1 MLPRTLC
8 TRGHRLETKQV
19 TGGVLGVRVKHCNQ
33 CRRVL
38 NRDDWRHSCKSCHF
52 HLCATCVETPA
63 CQRGHPLVKKMTSGS
78 IMHSLG
84 MSSAKH
90 CAVDRVE
97 LTAGSTRWSCKA
109 CDFHVC
115 DGCMQR
121 VFSARAAALRPPA
134 PAPSA
139 PLLAGAGYPPHCPPC
154 APAAPAAAPVS
165 RRDSAASG
173 PGGPA
178 PGPQLR
184 ACKYGTQCFRK
195 NSEHLAKFA
204 HPGDRMYRYGMVVF
218 EENAMPEFESLW
230 QLFKYHDPDESGFLS
245 VVDFRNALDSC
256 RVLATGLVGSE
267 SENWTKAGGVSDG
280 YLNFRQFV
288 AWAKEFLPED
298 FPVGLD
304 TASASDRPCRFR
316 LCSSGG
322 ARCPCPGFEAADD
335 AGLLCKCGHKASM
348 HRSDTAE
355 AGFEAFSSMNRACHT
370 MDWTDTPGLVRIEDD
385 ELLAKLQE
393 ALDHTHKPKDNWT
406 RDRGCA
412 LHGVNGCDA
421 KCCSKNKAPVPTR
434 YKLLTAY
441 RNQNEDLWQKYS
453 MLKTAIR
460 EECRRPRGL
469 EDTLPPMT
477 VHKVT
482 TSGMSLSSDLDEE
495 CNEYYLFHGSSSQKC
510 TSIASTNFRT
520 DLAGAGATWKE
531 KGKAVGT
538 PLYGFGVYFAER
550 ITKADEYSKEVDE
563 DDGILPE
570 DAEGEFYTV
579 LVCRVMCGK
588 TNVVTTNEIEVKS
601 LREDVFAGPYHS
613 VMGDRVSVLNKP
625 YREVVVY
632 EKDQCFP
639 EFLLVYS
646 RAYG

>member
-1 MLPRTLC
+1 RA
-8 TRGHRLETKQV
+8 GGEA
-19 TGGVLGVRVKHCNQ
+19 TGG
-33 CRRVL
+33 
-38 NRDDWRHSCKSCHF
+38 
-52 HLCATCVETPA
+52 
-63 CQRGHPLVKKMTSGS
+63 
-78 IMHSLG
+78 
-84 MSSAKH
+84 
-90 CAVDRVE
+90 
-97 LTAGSTRWSCKA
+97 
-109 CDFHVC
+109 
-115 DGCMQR
+115 
-121 VFSARAAALRPPA
+121 RAAER
-134 PAPSA
+134 
-139 PLLAGAGYPPHCPPC
+139 G
-154 APAAPAAAPVS
+154 
-165 RRDSAASG
+165 
-173 PGGPA
+173 
-178 PGPQLR
+178 
-184 ACKYGTQCFRK
+184 
-195 NSEHLAKFA
+195 
-204 HPGDRMYRYGMVVF
+204 
-218 EENAMPEFESLW
+218 
-230 QLFKYHDPDESGFLS
+230 
-245 VVDFRNALDSC
+245 
-256 RVLATGLVGSE
+256 
-267 SENWTKAGGVSDG
+267 
-280 YLNFRQFV
+280 
-288 AWAKEFLPED
+288 
-298 FPVGLD
+298 
-304 TASASDRPCRFR
+304 RPCRFR

-538 PLYGFGVYFAER
+538 PLYGFGVYFAEMDHEGGR
-550 ITKADEYSKEVDE
+550 VFQGGGRGRRHPARGRGGGVLHRPGMPRHVRQDERRHDQRDRGEESQGGRVRRTVPLG
-563 DDGILPE
+563 DGRPGLGLE
-570 DAEGEFYTV
+570 QAVQGG
-579 LVCRVMCGK
+579 R
-588 TNVVTTNEIEVKS
+588 S
-601 LREDVFAGPYHS
+601 LREGPVLPGILAGVF
-613 VMGDRVSVLNKP
+613 
-625 YREVVVY
+625 
-632 EKDQCFP
+632 
-639 EFLLVYS
+639 S
-646 RAYG
+646 RLRLSTMP